1 MKKQSVGMV
10 VLAGLFVL
18 GAGVL
23 TAYGQT
29 SGGDKVEG
37 FYRGKTLNCVVSS
50 EPGGG
55 NDTVARILVPHLAR
69 ETGTKVI
76 VKNMTGGSLEGDN
89 WVYNEAK
96 RDGLTI
102 LAEGTMPLLLNDL
115 LRSPGVQYVTEKF
128 IFLGGAVP
136 ELTVCAVSAKLSD
149 KTLDGLRKAKGL
161 RVGASSAR
169 GYVAAAG
176 AITSAILGLDAKL
189 ITGYKGLKSVLL
201 AVAQGEMDMVV
212 ASEPDVAIA
221 VKGGDVVPLFV
232 VGEERSPLYPNLP
245 TIRELGVTI
254 PKELSEAYKTIT
266 TNSRAVALPPGVP
279 DDRVSYLR
287 SAFKKMGE
295 TKELQGDISRWA
307 GIFRPFIA
315 GEKLQE
321 EINHI
326 KANKALASQIEGI
339 LKKYSATK

>member
-1 MKKQSVGMV
+1 MKMKTVGMMMFV
-10 VLAGLFVL
+10 AILVFSIGLPTVYCQSSAGD
-18 GAGVL
+18 
-23 TAYGQT
+23 T
-29 SGGDKVEG
+29 VEG
-37 FYRGKTLNCVVSS
+37 FYRGKTMTCVVSS

-69 ETGTKVI
+69 ATGTKVI

-89 WVYNEAK
+89 WVYSEAK

-115 LRSPGVQYVTEKF
+115 LKSAGAQYVTEKF

-136 ELTVCAVSAKLSD
+136 ELTVCAVSGKLTD

-169 GYVAAAG
+169 GYVATAG

-245 TIRELGVTI
+245 TIRELGVNI
-254 PKELSEAYKTIT
+254 PKELTEAYKTIT
-266 TNSRAVALPPGVP
+266 TNSRALALPPGVP

-295 TKELQGDISRWA
+295 TKELQADISRWA
-307 GIFRPFIA
+307 GIFRPFIS
-315 GEKLQE
+315 GERMQE
-321 EINHI
+321 DINHI
-326 KANKALASQIEGI
+326 KANKALASQIDGI
-339 LKKYSATK
+339 FKKYSAAK